1 MTCLFARDRI
11 APMPSPAPLEVG
23 KSYHI
28 YNRGNNGENLFRQT
42 PDYRN
47 FLRLYRK
54 HLEPICETFAYCL
67 MPNHFHLLIRVRD
80 KMRADSNGQPIHRPP
95 GQALANLFVAYTKT
109 MNNMLERTG
118 SLFEHPFHRKSVED
132 DAYFN
137 RLVVYIHLNPQRHEF
152 VDDFHLWPWSSYLT
166 LLGQGSTLLERDA
179 VLDRFGGPENFAAAH
194 RAVVDETLAA
204 DDF

>member
-1 MTCLFARDRI
+1 MARKPRALI
-11 APMPSPAPLEVG
+11 EG
-23 KSYHI
+23 GIYHVTS
-28 YNRGNNGENLFRQT
+28 RGNERQAIFR
-42 PDYRN
+42 DDKDRER
-47 FLRLYRK
+47 FLERLAESASTHQVKVY
-54 HLEPICETFAYCL
+54 LYCL

-137 RLVVYIHLNPQRHEF
+137 RLVVYIHLNPQRHGF

-194 RAVVDETLAA
+194 RAVADETLGAE
-204 DDF
+204 DF